1 MGNMGNV
8 GLMSKF
14 PSTPFCPVRPHCP
27 FCPSLTTGKNSLSL
41 LSFEQIGTVLN
52 KLKRRKT
59 LLNTGDNQ
67 KNVLK

>member
-1 MGNMGNV
+1 MEED
-8 GLMSKF
+8 
-14 PSTPFCPVRPHCP
+14 
-27 FCPSLTTGKNSLSL
+27 SLSL